1 MIDWFHLPPPSVL
14 LGSWGAVCS
23 HFPRLLRSTE
33 LGCGR
38 VGGSG
43 IAAAIRGRSPVQA
56 MCSGGERGIGCELK
70 VQVFGIQVF
79 LSDFGRHAT
88 HLACCNGVPACFTS
102 HSLNGTRLGQLRV
115 TMSNPFV
122 SRSASRP
129 GRRRTTVRCRV
140 RHGECARLWA
150 RTVTRFNDYRSNYY
164 PCAKIPC
171 IAPPPH
177 PQPHSPSSHTPPHRP
192 SIALL

>member
-1 MIDWFHLPPPSVL
+1 MWFIRLTCYLIMTVRSPSVMYE
-14 LGSWGAVCS
+14 A
-23 HFPRLLRSTE
+23 STKP
-33 LGCGR
+33 LVDSVQGFHVQLVDFFDVAARG
-38 VGGSG
+38 VGDG
-43 IAAAIRGRSPVQA
+43 
-56 MCSGGERGIGCELK
+56 GGERGIGCELK

-140 RHGECARLWA
+140 HGTVSAR
-150 RTVTRFNDYRSNYY
+150 DYGRE
-164 PCAKIPC
+164 
-171 IAPPPH
+171 
-177 PQPHSPSSHTPPHRP
+177 R
-192 SIALL
+192 